1 MVRGLRFVL
10 LSIGLVAA
18 ACTAPVD
25 LKTAMQVSDVS
36 SGWFDAG
43 IVGGKNKLVPSLTFR
58 LKKGSETAIPALSLN
73 VVFKADGE
81 TEDWDDVFVQR
92 VDFIDGVQT
101 APITVRPEKGYTGD
115 PPQSRQDMDTI
126 ARAAVDRVQQSG
138 IIFIDEI
145 DKVAGREG
153 GHGPD
158 VSREGVQ
165 RDILPIIEGT
175 TVNTKYGM
183 RWPMRG
189 SFWRCTGTSRATSL
203 WGSCISMVDRWASS
217 RTSHRIWRACW
228 TSTRR

>member
-115 PPQSRQDMDTI
+115 PPQSRQDMLKNSQFRDLNVQVFGKQSSSQWTEVYHTRI
-126 ARAAVDRVQQSG
+126 ARQLLTQ
-138 IIFIDEI
+138 
-145 DKVAGREG
+145 
-153 GHGPD
+153 
-158 VSREGVQ
+158 
-165 RDILPIIEGT
+165 
-175 TVNTKYGM
+175 
-183 RWPMRG
+183 
-189 SFWRCTGTSRATSL
+189 
-203 WGSCISMVDRWASS
+203 
-217 RTSHRIWRACW
+217 
-228 TSTRR
+228 